1 MTQLRVKG
9 DQSVIRTQNRR
20 LVLHHLRTHG
30 PTSRVELAQAT
41 GLSGAAVTQLT
52 GDLLQEGFLV
62 TGTGGGGGVG
72 RRPVPLDINYRGFF
86 AVGVKLMDDHL
97 QAVLTDLSARVVAEM
112 TLPIP
117 ARPSPPDGC
126 LADGGLADGLAVS
139 PQAVAVQIAQAV
151 RQLTSEGQISA
162 RQLIGVGIGMAGVVD
177 AERGVSVLSPRL
189 GWKEV
194 AFARLVSEQTGVPT
208 WIDNDSNAF
217 AAAQS
222 LFGYGARVEN
232 FLVVIVGQG
241 IGAGLVLRGE
251 LYRGFSGGAGE
262 IGHMISEAG
271 GRRCPCG
278 QAGCLEAYASE
289 DGLLARWAEAYA
301 HLELAGPE
309 ALATLAEDADA
320 EGHAEAVA
328 LLQDGGRRLGR
339 SLSHLVNALN
349 PELLV
354 IGGEGV
360 RLGACYFAA
369 VRQELFACTYPPLA
383 TSLRLVTETW
393 GDDIWARGAASLAIR
408 HAFLSAELPVH

>member
-1 MTQLRVKG
+1 MV
-9 DQSVIRTQNRR
+9 RTQNRR

-62 TGTGGGGGVG
+62 TGTGGSGGVG
-72 RRPVPLDINYRGFF
+72 RRPVPLSINYGGFF
-86 AVGVKLMDDHL
+86 AIGVKLMDDHL
-97 QAVLTDLSARVVAEM
+97 QAVLTDLSARVVAGVTM
-112 TLPIP
+112 QLPP
-117 ARPSPPDGC
+117 RLEVEGR
-126 LADGGLADGLAVS
+126 LKVEGGPESRVSLESKVS
-139 PQAVAVQIAQAV
+139 PEVAAAQIGQAVL
-151 RQLTSEGQISA
+151 RLMSDGQVSA
-162 RQLIGVGIGMAGVVD
+162 RQLIGVGIGMGGVVD

-189 GWKEV
+189 GWQEV
-194 AFARLVSEQTGVPT
+194 GFARLVSEQTGAAT

-262 IGHMISEAG
+262 IGHTVSEPG
-271 GRRCPCG
+271 GRRCACG

-289 DGLLARWAEAYA
+289 DGLLSRWSEGYP
-301 HLELAGPE
+301 HLKLAGPLD
-309 ALATLAEDADA
+309 LATLATDAGT
-320 EGHAEAVA
+320 EGHAEARA
-328 LLQDGGRRLGR
+328 LLEDGGGRLGR

-354 IGGEGV
+354 FGGEGV
-360 RLGACYFAA
+360 RLGEPYFTAL
-369 VRQELFACTYPPLA
+369 RLELFAHVYPPLA
-383 TSLRLVTETW
+383 KNLRLATETW
-393 GDDIWARGAASLAIR
+393 GDDVWARGAASLAIR
-408 HAFLSAELPVH
+408 HAFLSAALPTS